1 MAFFGLDKDYS
12 SKTEM
17 KQWDTTYWSLCSGLG
32 IADSAADCK
41 QALKYHLLLDW
52 FGFCSFDNVK
62 IGNIFICSV
71 ESKSTLH
78 FPNKVGVFSL
88 LIWVTFLTKKST
100 IRAAQ
105 QLYFAHA
112 TFYFYF
118 RQVQIWFNLV
128 RKDQLIN
135 DKSAVFSGIRTRIV
149 RVEGEHHHGPSTILI
164 VWWKELITVGEY
176 YCSLF

>member
-17 KQWDTTYWSLCSGLG
+17 KQWDTSYWSLCSGLG

-78 FPNKVGVFSL
+78 YTKVGVYSL
-88 LIWVTFLTKKST
+88 LISVTFLTKKST

-105 QLYFAHA
+105 QFI
-112 TFYFYF
+112 FCS
-118 RQVQIWFNLV
+118 RNLLFLFPSSTN
-128 RKDQLIN
+128 LI
-135 DKSAVFSGIRTRIV
+135 
-149 RVEGEHHHGPSTILI
+149 
-164 VWWKELITVGEY
+164 
-176 YCSLF
+176 